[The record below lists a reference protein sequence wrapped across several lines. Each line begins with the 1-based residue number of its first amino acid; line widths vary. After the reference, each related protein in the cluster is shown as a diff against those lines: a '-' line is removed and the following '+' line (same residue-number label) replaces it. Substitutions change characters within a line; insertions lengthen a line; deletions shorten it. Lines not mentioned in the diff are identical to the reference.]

1 MIKQKS
7 KKKKKEKIRCG
18 VDNKPVQ
25 SSMFSGIRV
34 LSSSSPFFVVEKG
47 SVFPAG
53 LLLGLNKMEMDFRA
67 LPHSAV
73 NLPFVIAGS
82 RLHYGSFFFCVFRT
96 FYYCLSLSALLWNYF
111 YSSIITPEIKL
122 YFN

>member
-1 MIKQKS
+1 
-7 KKKKKEKIRCG
+7 
-18 VDNKPVQ
+18 
-25 SSMFSGIRV
+25 MFSGIRV

-82 RLHYGSFFFCVFRT
+82 GLHGGSFFFCVFRT
-96 FYYCLSLSALLWNYF
+96 FYFCLSLSTLFVEYMTYTQVF
-111 YSSIITPEIKL
+111 CKL
-122 YFN
+122 